1 MKYYFAVIITVLIVV
16 VVLLFFILYKIY
28 KLHINSKED
37 IIDYFE
43 KEELLSSYSG
53 SKSSSGTLSNG
64 YEIKEHHRDDISGNS
79 IELTD
84 GSSNLQ
90 GKQEVEMAHVQP
102 DVKVTLSI

>member
-53 SKSSSGTLSNG
+53 SKSSSGTSSNG
-64 YEIKEHHRDDISGNS
+64 YEIKEHHRDDVSGNS
-79 IELTD
+79 VELTD

-102 DVKVTLSI
+102 DVKVTL